1 MMLLLENHACV
12 PLTLPTLICC
22 VFIANIRE
30 VLLKTR
36 FSSCMT
42 WMVEIKNIIKS
53 CTYLSSLFFKNLRG
67 NTGIFVLGLVYV
79 PLILWSTWV
88 HPCFSGV
95 CVTRSL
101 VFCVMFCR
109 SLFVHFLLA
118 IVLSVLLWFTASYYP
133 FGIFK
138 IFLCTVWN
146 GMKWKLLRYYVICSL
161 FSLSWNLNI

>member
-53 CTYLSSLFFKNLRG
+53 CTYLSSLFFQEFKRKHWYFCSWPSLCSVG
-67 NTGIFVLGLVYV
+67 PLEHPSSPLFLVGFVLLD
-79 PLILWSTWV
+79 L
-88 HPCFSGV
+88 
-95 CVTRSL
+95 
-101 VFCVMFCR
+101 
-109 SLFVHFLLA
+109 
-118 IVLSVLLWFTASYYP
+118 
-133 FGIFK
+133 
-138 IFLCTVWN
+138 
-146 GMKWKLLRYYVICSL
+146 
-161 FSLSWNLNI
+161 